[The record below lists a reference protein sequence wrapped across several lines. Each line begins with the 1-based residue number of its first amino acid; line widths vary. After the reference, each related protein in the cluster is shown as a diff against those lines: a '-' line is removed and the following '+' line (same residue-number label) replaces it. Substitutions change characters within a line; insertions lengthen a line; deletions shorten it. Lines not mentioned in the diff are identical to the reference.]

1 MIPINGKPPLP
12 VKRIIALV
20 PARMASSRFPGKP
33 LVQICG
39 KTMIEHVWRRV
50 KMNSR
55 VDAVYVATCDEEIR
69 AAAEGFGAAAIMTSK
84 SHQRGTD
91 RIAEACEILV
101 RQGEEFDIAL
111 NVQGD
116 EPLLNPDSL
125 DLLIDPY
132 FGDENVACVNLIENL
147 EGEDAINSPNNVKTI
162 FDQQGFALYFCRLP
176 IPSGLQNKHYKQLGL
191 YSFTR
196 ETILRYPQMAMTPLE
211 IAESDDM
218 MRFVENRIPV
228 KVALS
233 PYKTYGVDTPVDYEV
248 VRRIMEKDPLF
259 QKYLNK

>member
-1 MIPINGKPPLP
+1 MKT
-12 VKRIIALV
+12 IIALI
-20 PARMASSRFPGKP
+20 PARMASSRYPGKP
-33 LVQICG
+33 IVDICG

-50 KMNSR
+50 KMNTR
-55 VDAVYVATCDEEIR
+55 IHGVYIATCDDEIR
-69 AAAEGFGAAAIMTSK
+69 RTAEGFGALVIMTDA

-101 RQGEEFDIAL
+101 REGKTFDIAL

-116 EPLLNPDSL
+116 EPLLNPETL

-132 FGDENVACVNLIENL
+132 FAKEPVACVNLIEEL
-147 EGEDAINSPNNVKTI
+147 EGEEEITSVNNVKAI
-162 FDQQGFALYFCRLP
+162 FDQQGFALYFSRLP
-176 IPSGLQNKHYKQLGL
+176 IPYGLKNRHYKQLGL

-196 ETILRYPQMAMTPLE
+196 ETILRYPQMNMTPLE

-218 MRFVENRIPV
+218 LRFVECGIPV

-233 PYKTYGVDTPVDYEV
+233 PYRTVGVDTPAERETVS
-248 VRRIMEKDPLF
+248 RIMEQDPIF
-259 QKYLNK
+259 MKYKNP

>member
-1 MIPINGKPPLP
+1 MIPINEKSPLP
-12 VKRIIALV
+12 GKRIIALI

-39 KTMIEHVWRRV
+39 KPMIEHVWRRV
-50 KMNSR
+50 KMNPR
-55 VDAVYVATCDEEIR
+55 IDAVYIATCDEEIR
-69 AAAEGFGAAAIMTSK
+69 AAAEGFSAEVIMTSK
-84 SHQRGTD
+84 NHQRGTD
-91 RIAEACEILV
+91 RIAEACEILN
-101 RQGEEFDIAL
+101 RQGEKFDIAL
-111 NVQGD
+111 NIQGD
-116 EPLLNPDSL
+116 EPLLNPDTL

-132 FGDENVACVNLIENL
+132 FIDETVACVNLIENL
-147 EGEDAINSPNNVKTI
+147 EGEDAINSPDNVKTV

-176 IPSGLQNKHYKQLGL
+176 IPSGLHNKHYKQLGL

-233 PYKTYGVDTPVDYEV
+233 PYKTYGVDTLIDYEV
-248 VRRIMEKDPLF
+248 VSRIMEKDPLY

>member
-1 MIPINGKPPLP
+1 MTIVG
-12 VKRIIALV
+12 II

-33 LVQICG
+33 LVNICG

-50 KMNSR
+50 LMNSR
-55 VDAVYVATCDEEIR
+55 VNSVYIATCDEEIR
-69 AAAEGFGAAAIMTSK
+69 QAAEGFGAEVIMTNVN
-84 SHQRGTD
+84 HQRGTD

-101 RQGEEFDIAL
+101 RQGRNFDIAL

-116 EPLLNPDSL
+116 EPLLKPETL

-132 FGDENVACVNLIENL
+132 FEDKNVAAVNMIEKL
-147 EGEDAINSPNNVKTI
+147 EGEADINSYDNVKAI
-162 FDQQGFALYFCRLP
+162 FDQQGFAMYFSRLP
-176 IPSGLQNKHYKQLGL
+176 VPYGLKNSHYKQLGL

-196 ETILRYPQMAMTPLE
+196 ETILSYPKMAMTPLE

-218 MRFVENRIPV
+218 LRFVENRIPI

-233 PYKTYGVDTPVDYEV
+233 PYKTIGVDAPADHEAVSRV
-248 VRRIMEKDPLF
+248 MEEDLLF
-259 QKYLNK
+259 NKYRDL